1 MGAKFL
7 LSFFIVLFANNTM
20 SQVVLE
26 GKVFNTMDSQGLPA
40 VMIINLNRQD
50 TVQTKMGGT
59 FSITA
64 ETSHQL
70 KLLYGGMCQK
80 L

>member
-7 LSFFIVLFANNTM
+7 LSFFIVLFTNNTM
-20 SQVVLE
+20 SQVVIQ
-26 GKVFNTMDSQGLPA
+26 GKVFNTLDSQGLPA

-59 FSITA
+59 LSITA
-64 ETSHQL
+64 ETSHPL